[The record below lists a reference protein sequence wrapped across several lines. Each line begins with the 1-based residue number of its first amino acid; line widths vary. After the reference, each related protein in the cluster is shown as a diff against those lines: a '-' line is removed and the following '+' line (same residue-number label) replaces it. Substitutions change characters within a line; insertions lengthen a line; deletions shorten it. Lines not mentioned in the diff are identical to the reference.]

1 MCSLLKA
8 WKKQVRLSSLGCLL
22 RLYWKVF
29 YNEERRHFGHR
40 CERLCLL
47 KRLIKRKL
55 PKRVI
60 PSKVWFYAVEKKG
73 IFNPFLFED
82 DEKYIETLMLWK
94 KREMKKF
101 IEKHPIL
108 LVKGYRHEKV
118 CEYKRPLRV

>member
-1 MCSLLKA
+1 MQ
-8 WKKQVRLSSLGCLL
+8 WKK
-22 RLYWKVF
+22 
-29 YNEERRHFGHR
+29 
-40 CERLCLL
+40 
-47 KRLIKRKL
+47 
-55 PKRVI
+55 
-60 PSKVWFYAVEKKG
+60 KK

-118 CEYKRPLRV
+118 CKYKRPLRVSILCFNLVYF

>member
-1 MCSLLKA
+1 MCSFLKA
-8 WKKQVRLSSLGCLL
+8 WKKQVRSSSLGRLL

-47 KRLIKRKL
+47 KRLIKRNL
-55 PKRVI
+55 PIGII
-60 PSKVWFYAVEKKG
+60 PSKVWFYGVEKKE

-82 DEKYIETLMLWK
+82 DEKYIEILMIWK
-94 KREMKKF
+94 EREMEKF

-108 LVKGYRHEKV
+108 LAKGYRHEKIPG
-118 CEYKRPLRV
+118 YKRPIRV